1 MHLFSLP
8 DAPGCRCALYPKAP
22 CSWERK
28 VHEFAFASKEI
39 MVLVFVFTCRR
50 SWMQYLENKVV
61 PVLAG
66 AIAYLDTNN
75 NLDLLYS
82 LETDAHHSSTP
93 QWARQVWLEVLQS
106 VCQLNYKHL
115 RSMSDKD
122 ELDEFT
128 VHHTGAGALPFSACL
143 PFSWLLW
150 ELVDSAISGA
160 KNVKGR
166 LWFPFNCS
174 ELG

>member
-1 MHLFSLP
+1 
-8 DAPGCRCALYPKAP
+8 
-22 CSWERK
+22 
-28 VHEFAFASKEI
+28 
-39 MVLVFVFTCRR
+39 
-50 SWMQYLENKVV
+50 MQYLENKVV

-82 LETDAHHSSTP
+82 PETDAHHSSTP

-115 RSMSDKD
+115 RSVSDKD

-128 VHHTGAGALPFSACL
+128 VHHTGAGALPFSARL

-150 ELVDSAISGA
+150 ELVDSAILGA
-160 KNVKGR
+160 KDTEGR

-174 ELG
+174 ELGYFTGSVIISVIYECCHE